1 MPLPL
6 LALLNLSPA
15 ERLRVLQQDREELFL
30 LMGVAVGLLVLAFL
44 LLVVVIFR
52 RQKSR
57 KEELKEANLPIQAAN
72 SSEDIARF
80 APAEPA
86 VSSKP
91 ESAPVKADQA
101 KPVQEEPI
109 EGTATEELPGEMQAE
124 VLTET
129 EESPEE
135 KTAEALQAEPEIM
148 PLEEAEVETEEQHPV
163 EPSGEP
169 ETEKP
174 EADPEEE
181 APLEE
186 VQEAPSIELEQ
197 ANTVIANAEPELE
210 EEPLAELPESDS
222 ESLGTG
228 EALPA
233 QERKVEQETEP
244 NSEVERVSKKIDE
257 ALKGAKSAEENRNAI
272 AAYLKE
278 LEERKTGGSAALK
291 PQVSTEETEPDS
303 PTPSETEATQ
313 LEPVAL
319 EEKAEPEVVA
329 LLSAPK
335 TEPDSIEVEEASS
348 LPVDSLSEPE
358 ENTQASDFE
367 VNWNDVQEDS
377 TEKRHLPAAPG
388 DLKSFADWL
397 KEFRKP

>member
-124 VLTET
+124 VLSET

-210 EEPLAELPESDS
+210 EEPLEELPESDS
-222 ESLGTG
+222 ESL
-228 EALPA
+228 
-233 QERKVEQETEP
+233 ERKVEQETEP

-278 LEERKTGGSAALK
+278 LEERKTGGSAAFE

-303 PTPSETEATQ
+303 PTPPETEATQ
-313 LEPVAL
+313 PEPVAL
-319 EEKAEPEVVA
+319 EAEAEPQVVA

>member
-174 EADPEEE
+174 EAEPEEE
-181 APLEE
+181 AQLEE

-210 EEPLAELPESDS
+210 EEPLEELPESDS
-222 ESLGTG
+222 ESL
-228 EALPA
+228 
-233 QERKVEQETEP
+233 ERKVEQETEP

-278 LEERKTGGSAALK
+278 LEERKTGGSAAFE

-303 PTPSETEATQ
+303 PTPSENEASQ
-313 LEPVAL
+313 PELVAL